1 MHCSSLCPR
10 PSLAISAIISR
21 STNLQTIAIV
31 TSIVQFGPTGSKSNF
46 DTMSANN
53 SLYSPPSS
61 SSSSVA
67 NGLTGQGC
75 APPTS
80 RRNSFDTV
88 IAIANDRA
96 AAATQDDVVPQAS
109 SSAASESSPSS
120 TSCATRSRNSES
132 FDVKSQTWTD
142 SFEAVELQDQ
152 FWPTASRLAA
162 MKPESSYVAWQ
173 SDAAAVALAFQKQ
186 AQTGK
191 RSLWK
196 EWAPYFGL

>member
-1 MHCSSLCPR
+1 
-10 PSLAISAIISR
+10 
-21 STNLQTIAIV
+21 
-31 TSIVQFGPTGSKSNF
+31 
-46 DTMSANN
+46 
-53 SLYSPPSS
+53 
-61 SSSSVA
+61 
-67 NGLTGQGC
+67 
-75 APPTS
+75 
-80 RRNSFDTV
+80 V

-109 SSAASESSPSS
+109 SSAASESSSSS

-132 FDVKSQTWTD
+132 FDVKSQTWAD

-162 MKPESSYVAWQ
+162 TRPESSYVAWQ
-173 SDAAAVALAFQKQ
+173 SDAAAVALAFRKQ

-196 EWAPYFGL
+196 KWAPYFGL